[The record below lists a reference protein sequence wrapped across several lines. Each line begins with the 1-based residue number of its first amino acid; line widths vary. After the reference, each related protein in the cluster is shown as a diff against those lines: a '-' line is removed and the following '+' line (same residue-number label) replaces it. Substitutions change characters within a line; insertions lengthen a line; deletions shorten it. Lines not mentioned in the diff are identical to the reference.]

1 MTIARRS
8 AVALAIAICVYCAA
22 GSRSPAAEPANPPS
36 TGKPILLTDALASL
50 SATPQLLTMGA
61 AIWLQVNQDPA
72 SYETGVVDVPAMLGF
87 LARQGVPP
95 WVILDFEEPF
105 FANLKKAGSDDR
117 KRSLDSMLLALR
129 EAKKRYP
136 GVKWGF
142 YGLPNLDFWVGGKGW
157 AELDAATRAE
167 TLAKAEAACS
177 ELVVE
182 ADWISVSVYDYYDP
196 TMVRPGS
203 ETSLRGT
210 PDLAVRNG
218 IAWRTAAVQLACK
231 LAKGRPV
238 IPMVSPFWAP
248 GGIAPSCHLI
258 PPADFMSRQIKP
270 CIEAGASGFAMYT
283 GYTYRIARVT
293 SSEPDPPRTERSYGQ
308 AEWRTAFATDF
319 FGGTPPTDWSAPDVR
334 RRLERDLTNVVLD
347 RLRSIDAAMLG
358 NQTVPEPQR

>member
-1 MTIARRS
+1 
-8 AVALAIAICVYCAA
+8 
-22 GSRSPAAEPANPPS
+22 
-36 TGKPILLTDALASL
+36 
-50 SATPQLLTMGA
+50 
-61 AIWLQVNQDPA
+61 
-72 SYETGVVDVPAMLGF
+72 MLDF

-105 FANLKKAGSDDR
+105 FANLKKVGSDDR

-157 AELDAATRAE
+157 AELDAAIRAE
-167 TLAKAEAACS
+167 ALAKSEAACL
-177 ELVVE
+177 ELVAE
-182 ADWISVSVYDYYDP
+182 ADWLSVSVYDYYDP

-203 ETSLRGT
+203 ESSLRGM

-218 IAWRTAAVQLACK
+218 IAWRIEAVQLARK

-248 GGIAPSCHLI
+248 GGIAPSCRLI
-258 PPADFMSRQIKP
+258 PPADFMSRQVKP
-270 CIEAGASGFAMYT
+270 CIEAGASGFAIYT
-283 GYTYRIARVT
+283 GYNYRIARVT
-293 SSEPDPPRTERSYGQ
+293 SLEPDPSGTERSYGQ
-308 AEWRTAFATDF
+308 TEWRTAFATDF

-347 RLRSIDAAMLG
+347 RLQAVHAAMLG
-358 NQTVPEPQR
+358 KQPVTEPQR